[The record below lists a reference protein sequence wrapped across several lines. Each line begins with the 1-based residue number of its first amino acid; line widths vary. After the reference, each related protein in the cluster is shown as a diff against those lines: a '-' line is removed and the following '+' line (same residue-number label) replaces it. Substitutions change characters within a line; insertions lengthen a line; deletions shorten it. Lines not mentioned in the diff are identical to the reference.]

1 MRLLV
6 TGGAGFIGSNFVR
19 RIFDGTIIGISHVTV
34 LDKLTYAGTLTNLE
48 AVVDNPNF
56 EFIKGDICDH
66 KVINEIIPKIDAIV
80 NFAAES
86 HVDRSIASA
95 SEFVETNIR
104 GVQVLLDAVKNYNQ
118 DIRFIQVST
127 DEVYGSIAEG
137 SWDENSPLLP
147 NSPYSASKAGG
158 EMLARSYFKTHG
170 LNVLITRC
178 SNNYGPNH
186 FPEKLI
192 PLFITN
198 LLENKPIPV
207 YGTGGNVRDWL
218 HVDDHCQGIEKV
230 LKLGK
235 AGEIYNIG
243 GGKELANIDITNLIL
258 TEMGKSD
265 SEIEFVED
273 RKGHDFRYSV
283 NHSKITNELGYAPK
297 VEFMN
302 GLKQTIDWYK
312 KNERWWKPLKK

>member
-19 RIFDGTIIGISHVTV
+19 RIFDGTITGISHVTV

-66 KVINEIIPKIDAIV
+66 KLINEIIPKIDAIV

-137 SWDENSPLLP
+137 SWDENSPILP

-243 GGKELANIDITNLIL
+243 GGKELANIDITQLIL
-258 TEMGKSD
+258 TEMGKSN

-283 NHSKITNELGYAPK
+283 NHSKITNELGYVPK
-297 VEFMN
+297 VDFMH